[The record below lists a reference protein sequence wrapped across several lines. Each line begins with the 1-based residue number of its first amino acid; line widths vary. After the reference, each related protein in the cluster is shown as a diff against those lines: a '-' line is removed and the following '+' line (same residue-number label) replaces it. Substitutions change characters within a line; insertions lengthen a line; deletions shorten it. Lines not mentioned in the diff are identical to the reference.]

1 MPAVAIA
8 PLELEDEAQSA
19 PASPAAVAAAP
30 TPEPSDDNMEW
41 RHVATYTERFKGTG
55 DATQSRVRRRVLRRH
70 KHFVVSGVTAASA
83 LVFLELLGLVWLR
96 ALDLK
101 AMRQASD
108 LDKSIALSN
117 EGIARTQKKIA
128 ALNSSPHLTKW
139 ATDLGYRPANM
150 ADFDDVTKNEP
161 MPASDAETP
170 EEVH

>member
-8 PLELEDEAQSA
+8 PLELEDEALSA
-19 PASPAAVAAAP
+19 PASPAAAVAAP
-30 TPEPSDDNMEW
+30 SPEPTDDNMEW
-41 RHVATYTERFKGTG
+41 RHVATYTDRFTGTEE
-55 DATQSRVRRRVLRRH
+55 ATQSRVRRRVARRH
-70 KHFVVSGVTAASA
+70 KHFVLSGVTIAAGV
-83 LVFLELLGLVWLR
+83 VFLELLGLVWLR

-101 AMRQASD
+101 AMREASD

-139 ATDLGYRPANM
+139 ATDLGYRPASM

-161 MPASDAETP
+161 MPASDAATP
-170 EEVH
+170 GEVQ